1 MAAARKKRA
10 SPSDPPPPL
19 APAPS
24 RRADSSGSAPVPDPP
39 TKAALPWLHHDS
51 PEPQPEQAASYGTR
65 SGRTTR
71 STPTKMSPK
80 TRTGSLKIVLKAP
93 KRSGPPPALLP
104 TPVSSASPP
113 VIILDSS
120 GVTSEASSRSA
131 SPAILSAPAAAGPA
145 QSIVTAVP
153 TAHAAPSSVIEL
165 DTPPGSTAGTPARG
179 ASIDRTASR
188 KGYKAG
194 RDGLNRVCHHH
205 KSQTDRPRMTCE
217 NAPTCRTVW
226 CKGCVEKFYLA
237 FTPNAQFEPGV
248 SFACPVCHDACL
260 CASCKRKRKGLPRDN
275 RKTKV
280 DGNVVIKLSVPATTA
295 TATEP
300 TTTTTAP
307 TESKADKRER
317 KKKARESG
325 NVAVDLW
332 TPSGAGWAA
341 PSPSPQ
347 EGGTDS
353 SDDDEDVSRMLIGDA
368 VASKETTSAG
378 ARTGGATTEQPTPA
392 QAQVQAQASTPA
404 DDEAILIAQRRSS
417 LTLTYDRGNPVT
429 FPSAPPAAAT
439 AFAAVPKPL
448 PKPMPIRQNK
458 PASRRRSSAAAAAG
472 GARSRAAPTTPA
484 TTQAPPTAAAA
495 DDYSRY
501 TTVSIFASAPTPAT
515 ALEPAPTTGS
525 TRPRRT
531 KRPSTAF
538 DDYAVDF
545 ATSAAAGLVDR
556 SASPGPASFAAAA
569 ALTTA
574 TSRRRGGGG
583 GNGAAASRANG
594 GIGRLSIDMFAP
606 SRKAQRRW
614 RSDLSSASD
623 CDGSAYSSGDDADSD
638 VDFAEADAAAA
649 AKPVVEQPLPVLA
662 GLERNLGIEPA
673 DGDSAESG
681 GEPLAF
687 GEAFTGVVAAHELL
701 DAGNHQ
707 RPRRSVRWI
716 EGPERR
722 KRRAMAA
729 AAAAGPINETA
740 TVPPTTD
747 SETVTVKKEQS
758 DAPTPPPSSSL
769 PQTTRSVSPCDPF
782 QLFSPPPLKRSNSLP
797 ADPAAKVSP
806 PKSKE
811 DRPPPY
817 ETLRPS
823 EGTPAPPHENA
834 AAATDAAATT
844 PSSENRSAKDVKLA
858 FALLDAVRA
867 AVGSVIG
874 SPSRGEGSSGG
885 IGAALQAAL
894 TTGHSATSSAT
905 ATKAGGSDAMQI
917 DAEPIPSSSTDV
929 GKHDSTE
936 GGTIDYQAHELEAKR
951 RLEALAAQEQ
961 VDPGKAFKP
970 TARDG
975 AEAQLFI
982 GSPACHDDDADDEA
996 VEAHLTGA
1004 VKSEPITDRAA
1015 AQFGFEVSFRV
1026 SAAAAESTDF
1036 DTDSPI
1042 DDLWTPASVADS
1054 ISTAPSTSASNSFGE
1069 DPLCGG
1075 GRRASHPPVDADSPP
1090 SPALVDEYPLFAAA
1104 VAGGGLTPPPQHG
1117 GPAIAIP
1124 RTPTRGLL
1132 ASGALRGLEDLD
1144 VVVGATGLAVPL
1156 HSHSED
1162 TWMDER
1168 DTEIEAF

>member
-1 MAAARKKRA
+1 M
-10 SPSDPPPPL
+10 
-19 APAPS
+19 
-24 RRADSSGSAPVPDPP
+24 
-39 TKAALPWLHHDS
+39 
-51 PEPQPEQAASYGTR
+51 
-65 SGRTTR
+65 
-71 STPTKMSPK
+71 
-80 TRTGSLKIVLKAP
+80 
-93 KRSGPPPALLP
+93 
-104 TPVSSASPP
+104 
-113 VIILDSS
+113 
-120 GVTSEASSRSA
+120 
-131 SPAILSAPAAAGPA
+131 
-145 QSIVTAVP
+145 
-153 TAHAAPSSVIEL
+153 
-165 DTPPGSTAGTPARG
+165 
-179 ASIDRTASR
+179 
-188 KGYKAG
+188 
-194 RDGLNRVCHHH
+194 
-205 KSQTDRPRMTCE
+205 
-217 NAPTCRTVW
+217 
-226 CKGCVEKFYLA
+226 
-237 FTPNAQFEPGV
+237 
-248 SFACPVCHDACL
+248 
-260 CASCKRKRKGLPRDN
+260 
-275 RKTKV
+275 
-280 DGNVVIKLSVPATTA
+280 IKLSVPATTTA

-300 TTTTTAP
+300 TT

-341 PSPSPQ
+341 PSPSPLQ
-347 EGGTDS
+347 EAGSDS

-368 VASKETTSAG
+368 VGSKETTSAG
-378 ARTGGATTEQPTPA
+378 ALRTGGAPTQQLPPA
-392 QAQVQAQASTPA
+392 QAQGSTPA
-404 DDEAILIAQRRSS
+404 NDDSILIAKRRSS
-417 LTLTYDRGNPVT
+417 LTSAYDRENPIT
-429 FPSAPPAAAT
+429 FPSATPATAAT
-439 AFAAVPKPL
+439 APAAVPKPL

-458 PASRRRSSAAAAAG
+458 PTSRRRSSAAAA
-472 GARSRAAPTTPA
+472 GARSRAAAAAAPTTPV
-484 TTQAPPTAAAA
+484 TPQPPPPAAA

-515 ALEPAPTTGS
+515 APEPVPTSGS

-569 ALTTA
+569 AHSAA

-583 GNGAAASRANG
+583 GGNGNGAASRANG

-606 SRKAQRRW
+606 SRKVQRRW

-638 VDFAEADAAAA
+638 VDFADADAAAA

-673 DGDSAESG
+673 DGDGAESG

-729 AAAAGPINETA
+729 AAAAGPANETA
-740 TVPPTTD
+740 TVLPPSTE
-747 SETVTVKKEQS
+747 SETVIVKKEEQS
-758 DAPTPPPSSSL
+758 DAPPPPSL

-782 QLFSPPPLKRSNSLP
+782 QLFSPPPLKRSSSLP
-797 ADPAAKVSP
+797 ADPAAKVST

-817 ETLRPS
+817 EALRPS
-823 EGTPAPPHENA
+823 EETPAPPHEGA
-834 AAATDAAATT
+834 AAATT
-844 PSSENRSAKDVKLA
+844 PTSSENRSAKDVKLA

-867 AVGSVIG
+867 AVSGVIG
-874 SPSRGEGSSGG
+874 SPSRGGEGSSGG

-894 TTGHSATSSAT
+894 TTGHSATSSPT
-905 ATKAGGSDAMQI
+905 TKAGGSDAMQI
-917 DAEPIPSSSTDV
+917 DSEPIASSSAEV
-929 GKHDSTE
+929 GKHE

-1004 VKSEPITDRAA
+1004 VKSEPITDRAE
-1015 AQFGFEVSFRV
+1015 FGFEVSFRV
-1026 SAAAAESTDF
+1026 SAAAAAETTDF

-1075 GRRASHPPVDADSPP
+1075 GGGGRRASGPPIDANSPP

-1104 VAGGGLTPPPQHG
+1104 VAGGGLTPPPQHHG
-1117 GPAIAIP
+1117 GAAIAIP

-1156 HSHSED
+1156 HPED

-1168 DTEIEAF
+1168 DTEIEAI